1 MVRFYKKQRPFQ
13 KFPIMPEDVKGF
25 LGNEPIEFIAKHPK
39 GVAKGIIEPD
49 KVVLLREKT
58 ELDGALY
65 PQVVLR
71 NTDEDINH
79 RVLLL
84 NLGFE
89 IEETLNVLMEAL
101 GIKPIKERN
110 YNFVAYDF
118 TKILSEPIV

>member
-1 MVRFYKKQRPFQ
+1 MVRFYTKDKELIAPERVMQLITKQ
-13 KFPIMPEDVKGF
+13 PIDFVA
-25 LGNEPIEFIAKHPK
+25 LHRK
-39 GVAKGIIEPD
+39 GVTKGIIEPD
-49 KVVLLREKT
+49 KVILLREKT

-71 NTDEDINH
+71 NTDKDINH

-89 IEETLNVLMEAL
+89 IEETLNTLMQGLNVA
-101 GIKPIKERN
+101 PIKERN

-118 TKILSEPIV
+118 SKILSEPIV